1 MALAERGIRLF
12 PLAPNTKI
20 PMKDWEWMERNSSDP
35 AVLEGW
41 NSLPNMNWAAVTGPE
56 SGFFAIDPDCKNGRH
71 GMDWYEQNKSH
82 LPDTL
87 EVKTP
92 SKALHLYYLWPD
104 FPIHKNNTGKLAP
117 DVDILALGSYVV
129 TPPSYA
135 SGGWYR
141 FLHAVVPQ
149 ISPASQWLLD
159 QLRAIENGTRKSVG
173 EQRTQSLRAGKIRH
187 PHRVNALISY
197 AGRLFNTGM
206 DFEDFQAA
214 LVSWDAKNCDPPL
227 GVDEVIRQSQC
238 YYRWTRKPG
247 HVPGWTPVEAE
258 GEIVKRKFS
267 QIERRPIQWLWK
279 PYMAAGMI
287 TLLSGDPGIG
297 KSFVALDRA
306 AEVTRNG
313 GFVLYLSIENPP
325 EEVLAPRFEALKGN
339 PEMIEL
345 IEGIEYGGE
354 GDKQVR
360 GITLRDLKILEK
372 EIQCHENVQ
381 LIVIDPV
388 QSYLGEKVDAHRS
401 NETRPV
407 LDGLTALCRRH
418 GVAPLILRHCS
429 KASTGKVLYRGLGSI
444 DFTAAA
450 RSELIVGE
458 QNGRMAMAHLKT
470 NLSKRGP
477 TLGYEIVESDG
488 VMLYETGLFRWTGE
502 CDLKPED
509 LVDEEVID
517 EEQKSALEEAEAFL
531 KELLASGPLDNKQV
545 VSIGKDAGIAERT
558 LKRAKARLKIK
569 AVRSRTGWDWVL

>member
-1 MALAERGIRLF
+1 MFPLF
-12 PLAPNTKI
+12 PGSKI
-20 PMKDWEWMERNSSDP
+20 PYKDWHWLEQNSTNVMELEYWAKWLPESNWAVKCGPDSLG
-35 AVLEGW
+35 AVLDFDVKNGKHGLDEYQRC
-41 NSLPNMNWAAVTGPE
+41 VQEYGPE
-56 SGFFAIDPDCKNGRH
+56 WCDTVRVRTWSGGLQTYHIWQDGI
-71 GMDWYEQNKSH
+71 
-82 LPDTL
+82 
-87 EVKTP
+87 VK
-92 SKALHLYYLWPD
+92 D
-104 FPIHKNNTGKLAP
+104 NTGKVAP
-117 DVDILALGSYVV
+117 DVDCQGMGTYVV
-129 TPPSYA
+129 SPGSVVNGKRYEFDQGSDGEKDLSPFPQWA
-135 SGGWYR
+135 WERLHDDRNEPRRAKANGSGKFHQGDR
-141 FLHAVVPQ
+141 T
-149 ISPASQWLLD
+149 
-159 QLRAIENGTRKSVG
+159 RALVSF
-173 EQRTQSLRAGKIRH
+173 
-187 PHRVNALISY
+187 
-197 AGRLFNTGM
+197 AGRLFNVRI
-206 DFEDFQAA
+206 DFPDFLECLQ
-214 LVSWDAKNCDPPL
+214 VWNQRHCDPPL
-227 GVDEVIRQSQC
+227 STSEVARQAEC
-238 YYRWTRKPG
+238 YHRFRA
-247 HVPGWTPVEAE
+247 PVEAE
-258 GEIVKRKFS
+258 GEVVKRKFS
-267 QIERRPIQWLWK
+267 QIERRQIQWLWK

-325 EEVLAPRFEALKGN
+325 EEVLAPRFEALRGN

-345 IEGIEYGGE
+345 IEGVEYGGE

-372 EIQCHENVQ
+372 EIKLHENVQ
-381 LIVIDPV
+381 LIVVDPV

-407 LDGLTALCRRH
+407 LDGLTALCRRY

-509 LVDEEVID
+509 LVDEEAID
-517 EEQKSALEEAEAFL
+517 EEQKSALDEAEAFL
-531 KELLASGPLDNKQV
+531 KDLLASGPLDNKQV
-545 VSIGKDAGIAERT
+545 VSIGKDAGIADRT
-558 LKRAKARLKIK
+558 LKRAKARLKIR